1 MNQNI
6 ITLLFLKLTQIIA
19 FLKSRRTKL
28 YVQSVLNVM
37 NFLQLNTTRKF
48 LIFQSIMLTEKQ
60 SHLKIN
66 QYKLRK
72 LEI

>member
-6 ITLLFLKLTQIIA
+6 ITLLFLKLTQTIA

-28 YVQSVLNVM
+28 YVQSVLDVM